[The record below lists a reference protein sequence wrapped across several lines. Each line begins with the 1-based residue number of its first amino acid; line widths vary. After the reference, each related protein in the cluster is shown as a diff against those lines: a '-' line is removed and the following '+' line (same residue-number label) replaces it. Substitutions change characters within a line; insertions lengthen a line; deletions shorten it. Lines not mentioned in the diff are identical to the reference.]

1 MSDAANEST
10 WPAFLGDEVWE
21 GEGKGAGSVPGPER
35 GNPAAVIL
43 PVPYDL
49 SSSWMKGAD
58 RGPRALLEASAY
70 VELYDIETESQPWLR
85 GIETA
90 APVEC
95 EEPPEELTRLVHR
108 RVAEVLGR
116 GAMPVVLGGE
126 HSVTIGAV
134 EATAAASKAA
144 GRAFSVLQV
153 DAHADTRDSYHG
165 SKYNHA
171 CVMARAREHGPIVQ
185 VGIRAIDPSE
195 RDGLDEDRVLW
206 AHEIAAARATGDSGW
221 MDRAIDGL
229 VDDVYLTIDLDAFD
243 PSLVP
248 ATGTPEPGG
257 LEWYEVNELV
267 RRLVARRRLVGFDVV
282 ELLPQPGHHAS
293 DFLAAKLV
301 YRVLAEVLNR
311 R

>member
-1 MSDAANEST
+1 MTEASSGAS

-21 GEGKGAGSVPGPER
+21 GAGKGAGATPGPER
-35 GNPAAVIL
+35 DDPAAVIV

-70 VELYDIETESQPWLR
+70 VELYDIETDAEPWLR
-85 GIETA
+85 GIRTED
-90 APVEC
+90 PVEC
-95 EEPPEELTRLVHR
+95 DGPPEELARLVER
-108 RVAEVLGR
+108 RVSDVLRR
-116 GAMPVVLGGE
+116 GALPIVLGGE

-134 EATAAASKAA
+134 EAAAAASEAA
-144 GRAFSVLQV
+144 GRSFSVLQI
-153 DAHADTRDSYHG
+153 DAHADTRESYHG
-165 SKYNHA
+165 SRYNHA

-185 VGIRAIDPSE
+185 VGIRAIDAVE
-195 RDGLDEDRVLW
+195 RPAMDEDRVVW
-206 AHEIAAARATGDSGW
+206 AHAIAAARQEHDTSW

-243 PSLVP
+243 PSLIP

-282 ELLPQPGHHAS
+282 ELLPQPGQHAS

-301 YRVLAEVLNR
+301 YRVLAEAWAE
-311 R
+311 